1 MKKYGVNALRFS
13 VALVGLIIL
22 LLCIFWL
29 PQMARVS
36 AEQNPE
42 HAYLRYPLLYGLYI
56 TTIPFYLGI
65 FHTFKLLNLISKNTA
80 FTVDACKSLGRIQIY
95 TIIEIALYFIG
106 MVFLNLN
113 NVLHPG
119 IFILGLVIIFAC
131 FIISVFSSVLKALLT
146 KVVEIKN
153 ENDYTI

>member
-1 MKKYGVNALRFS
+1 MKKFGINSLRIS
-13 VALVGLIIL
+13 VSLVALIIL

-29 PQMARVS
+29 PYMARIT

-42 HAYLRYPLLYGLYI
+42 MAYLRYPVLYGLLI

-80 FTVDACKSLGRIQIY
+80 FTEDACKSLGKINQY
-95 TIIEIALYFIG
+95 TVIEMILYFIG
-106 MVFLNLN
+106 MIFLGLN
-113 NVLHPG
+113 NALHPG
-119 IFILGLVIIFAC
+119 IFILGLLIMFAC
-131 FIISVFSSVLKALLT
+131 FIISVFASVLNALLT

-153 ENDYTI
+153 EHDYTI